1 MNELT
6 RSSEPRGRLPG
17 GVKED
22 SEHPTEGTLVEQ
34 NKRWIQARPFAA
46 LAGAATVALALTAC
60 GGQAPDT
67 QTDEEAL
74 SVGIFVDNAFGDGDF
89 FDQAALAEDPLAK
102 QFDATVNTYEGQL
115 EAQNFAPLLQ
125 DAADRNDIVFVLGFE
140 AIDAMNDAAAANPDT
155 QFVFIDGE
163 AGSEDV
169 VSAVFRTQEGC
180 FMAGAL
186 AATVNAANGA
196 ATAGFIGGVNAPVV
210 ENCESG
216 YTQGVSEIDSAQSVA
231 SQYVGSFVDPGK
243 GSEIASTLASTRGA
257 YSIFAY
263 AGLSGSGVFDAAKA
277 GTSIAPIGVVADKS
291 DLAPGKV
298 PGSLIMG
305 VDTVLLDL
313 TQQYVDGDLSGGEV
327 LDFGFAEGG
336 WAMVYD
342 EELVGADGV
351 SKLEALQE
359 SIVAGDVQIDE

>member
-1 MNELT
+1 MKQHKT
-6 RSSEPRGRLPG
+6 R
-17 GVKED
+17 
-22 SEHPTEGTLVEQ
+22 
-34 NKRWIQARPFAA
+34 NQARMFAA
-46 LAGAATVALALTAC
+46 LTGAAVTALALSAC
-60 GGQAPDT
+60 GGQAPNT
-67 QTDEEAL
+67 QTDAEAL
-74 SVGIFVDNAFGDGDF
+74 NVGIFVDNAFGDGDF
-89 FDQAALAEDPLAK
+89 FDQAALAEDSLTE

-163 AGSEDV
+163 AGSDDV

-186 AATVNAANGA
+186 AATVNAAKGA
-196 ATAGFIGGVNAPVV
+196 TTAGFIGGVNAPVV

-216 YTQGVSEIDSAQSVA
+216 YTQGVAEIDSAQTVA

-257 YSIFAY
+257 YSVFAY

-277 GTSIAPIGVVADKS
+277 GADIAPIGVVADKS
-291 DLAPGKV
+291 SLAPGKV

-305 VDTVLLDL
+305 VDSVLLDL
-313 TQQYVDGDLSGGEV
+313 TQQYVDGELAGGDV

-342 EELVGADGV
+342 EALVGADGV
-351 SKLEALQE
+351 AALKSLQE